1 MEPADPISI
10 LADNRLNSDD
20 FFQILESHRRSCQR
34 EGRFDEAELTR
45 MRILELRAH
54 EEHAKR
60 EQMVSRQQAERASL
74 EDAHKTELEKL
85 MELWEQEALPSFDEA
100 IKVAVIELREK
111 HRQEL
116 EDARWRQEKELDK
129 ERQHPPSQILNLK
142 RRLETLA
149 QTVKGYVGRVQGS
162 QEDQAEAARER
173 GRLEPQVD
181 EETQGQMGRT
191 GREACRTTRE
201 RAGTAAPIP

>member
-60 EQMVSRQQAERASL
+60 EQMVTRQQAERANL
-74 EDAHKTELEKL
+74 EEAHKTEVEKL
-85 MELWEQEALPSFDEA
+85 TELWEQEALPSFDEA
-100 IKVAVIELREK
+100 IKVAMIELREK

-116 EDARWRQEKELDK
+116 EDVRWRQEKELEK
-129 ERQHPPSQILNLK
+129 ERQHPPPLILNLK
-142 RRLETLA
+142 RRLDTLA
-149 QTVKGYVGRVQGS
+149 TTGEY
-162 QEDQAEAARER
+162 QEAKKIKLKLLEAEEDWNLKLMKKLKSKWVEQAEKLGEKQEKEMQ
-173 GRLEPQVD
+173 RLHQSLD
-181 EETQGQMGRT
+181 K
-191 GREACRTTRE
+191 
-201 RAGTAAPIP
+201 